1 MTRRISLCL
10 IVLAFVFAGVARAAD
25 DKKEDKKQPYEGT
38 WKWTVQGQ
46 NNQSFEQ
53 TMKLKTEEGKPA
65 GVIIGRNNTETKI
78 EDATFKDGTLGFTV
92 NRERNNVKVVS
103 KYNGKLEGD
112 TIKGKIETTRD
123 GTAGEP
129 RDWEAKREKA
139 EKPAA

>member
-1 MTRRISLCL
+1 MTRRNLSLCL
-10 IVLAFVFAGVARAAD
+10 IALAFAFVGFARAAD
-25 DKKEDKKQPYEGT
+25 EKKQPYEGT

-53 TMKLKTEEGKPA
+53 TMKLTTKDGKPA
-65 GVIIGRNNTETKI
+65 GAIIGRNNNETPI
-78 EDATFKDGTLGFTV
+78 ADASFKDGTLAFTV
-92 NRERNNVKVVS
+92 TSERNNVKRVS
-103 KYNGKLEGD
+103 KYEGKLDGD

-123 GTAGEP
+123 GNAGQP

>member
-10 IVLAFVFAGVARAAD
+10 IVLAFVFAGVTRA
-25 DKKEDKKQPYEGT
+25 EDKKSPVEGT

-53 TMKLKTEEGKPA
+53 TMKLKMEGDKVT
-65 GVIIGRNNTETKI
+65 GVILGRNNTETKI
-78 EDATFKDGTLGFTV
+78 EDATFKDNTLGFTV
-92 NRERNNVKVVS
+92 TRERNGNKFVS
-103 KYNGKLEGD
+103 KYSGKLDGD
-112 TIKGKIETTRD
+112 TIKGKIETERNGQTQS
-123 GTAGEP
+123 